1 MVSKAS
7 DDLPL
12 PLRPVTT
19 TSLSRGICSVRFL
32 RLCSRAPPI
41 LMNSL
46 LMLRISRYAERWK
59 LRQAAPKAKP
69 DLRGPR
75 RRRRPTPTWERGL
88 SQSAARGQAE
98 ALENN
103 DAPLGWRRAARCDNS
118 RSAPAK
124 TGLDSGPPAAYR
136 CAMINDRLQT
146 KPQLTS
152 HA

>member
-69 DLRGPR
+69 ELLPIPAIG
-75 RRRRPTPTWERGL
+75 G
-88 SQSAARGQAE
+88 QS
-98 ALENN
+98 L
-103 DAPLGWRRAARCDNS
+103 LGWSRWSFGRPQPGRLIYFGTAWFVLGVRGGAILLLLVLVLVLGFFRTFRGRGRA
-118 RSAPAK
+118 
-124 TGLDSGPPAAYR
+124 
-136 CAMINDRLQT
+136 
-146 KPQLTS
+146 
-152 HA
+152 